1 MVSTFDYSDFTGSF
15 KGNEGEQAI
24 PEGYFGRSGR
34 DEYVYRNQVPE
45 DYGFKNNRIGVSFG
59 GMRDTSLAKQNRNF
73 SALDYGIN
81 PSVYSATYGSLPN
94 YMNPDMMNIG
104 NNKSKAQNVI
114 DKTEED
120 YLNKSSL
127 ISRPE
132 TPGKKVGLRQGLL
145 NFAQSPFG
153 TGFAQGLLK
162 ASGYSPRP
170 ISFGEALG
178 MAMQGGQESQA
189 AFDKAQ
195 LDREKFN
202 YQKERDI
209 LDRTLAYAQLQN
221 VNVPALQQNIRAM
234 LEARNLKPGT
244 PEYDKAFAE
253 ALSDYL
259 SKTDSTKVTIE
270 DKGQD
275 AGDIELNKIAAKN
288 YTDSTEELRK
298 NRNTAIDQNVNID
311 AMLRLIN
318 QMDDKEFGTLA
329 QTSLQLKQFAK
340 QLGLNTEDI
349 SDAEVFF
356 TLAGDFVMQQISKT
370 KGAISNKEMAYF
382 EMISPGLSRSKAGN
396 ILQLKLAKAVND
408 WHIELDKKRIAWRK
422 ENKDLDAIS
431 LDIGWQEELI
441 RISEEENSI
450 MGDFNK
456 AIEDNLMTSAY
467 DNFGKEN
474 LLYDY
479 SNENDLN
486 IMKNMIQNYYLDV
499 GIQSNQIKDYQLVG
513 YEEIQIPGS
522 ENVIAPKIMVTLDDG
537 DGNERYEIRTIARK
551 Q

>member
-1 MVSTFDYSDFTGSF
+1 MSIIDRVMEKRGTTFYG
-15 KGNEGEQAI
+15 
-24 PEGYFGRSGR
+24 GRSPYQ
-34 DEYVYRNQVPE
+34 EE
-45 DYGFKNNRIGVSFG
+45 LYGFDSTLYPGGTTPTRSSGSLGDFSIQNPNSPNR
-59 GMRDTSLAKQNRNF
+59 TSGKRNF

-153 TGFAQGLLK
+153 TGFASGLLK

-259 SKTDSTKVTIE
+259 NKTDSTKVTIE

-499 GIQSNQIKDYQLVG
+499 GIQSDQIKDYQLVG

-522 ENVIAPKIMVTLDDG
+522 EDVIAPKIMVTLDDG

>member
-1 MVSTFDYSDFTGSF
+1 MSIIDRVMEKRGTTFYG
-15 KGNEGEQAI
+15 
-24 PEGYFGRSGR
+24 GRSPYQ
-34 DEYVYRNQVPE
+34 EE
-45 DYGFKNNRIGVSFG
+45 LYGFDSTLYPGGTTPTRSSGSLGDFSIQNPNSPNR
-59 GMRDTSLAKQNRNF
+59 TSGKRNF

-114 DKTEED
+114 DNTEED

-153 TGFAQGLLK
+153 TGFASGLLK

-259 SKTDSTKVTIE
+259 NKTDSTKVTIE

-522 ENVIAPKIMVTLDDG
+522 EDVIAPKIMVTLDDG

>member
-1 MVSTFDYSDFTGSF
+1 MSDYLNRIQEKRGTEFYG
-15 KGNEGEQAI
+15 
-24 PEGYFGRSGR
+24 GRSPV
-34 DEYVYRNQVPE
+34 DEIL
-45 DYGFKNNRIGVSFG
+45 YGFDTRTTGGQGVPVRQGSVFF
-59 GMRDTSLAKQNRNF
+59 RNKTPNF

-104 NNKSKAQNVI
+104 SKSKAQNVI
-114 DKTEED
+114 DNTEEN
-120 YLNKSSL
+120 YLRASGLINQVGTR

-132 TPGKKVGLRQGLL
+132 TPGKKVGLGQGLL

-153 TGFAQGLLK
+153 TGFAEGLLK

-170 ISFGEALG
+170 IGFAEALG
-178 MAMQGGQESQA
+178 MAMQGGRESQA

-202 YQKERDI
+202 YQKEQDI
-209 LDRTLAYAQLQN
+209 LNRALAYAQIKDT
-221 VNVPALQQNIRAM
+221 NVPALQQNIRAM

-479 SNENDLN
+479 SNENHLN
-486 IMKNMIQNYYLDV
+486 IMKNMIQNYYGD
-499 GIQSNQIKDYQLVG
+499 QANQIQTYQLVG
-513 YEEIQIPGS
+513 YEEVEIPGQ
-522 ENVIAPKIMVTLDDG
+522 EVVYAPKIMVTLEDN

>member
-1 MVSTFDYSDFTGSF
+1 MSIIDRVMEERGTTFYG
-15 KGNEGEQAI
+15 
-24 PEGYFGRSGR
+24 GRSPYQ
-34 DEYVYRNQVPE
+34 EE
-45 DYGFKNNRIGVSFG
+45 LYGFDSSLYPGGKTPTRNSGSLGDFSIQNPNSPNR
-59 GMRDTSLAKQNRNF
+59 TSGKRNF

-94 YMNPDMMNIG
+94 YMNPNMMNIG
-104 NNKSKAQNVI
+104 SKSKAQNVI
-114 DKTEED
+114 DNTEED

-202 YQKERDI
+202 YEKERDI
-209 LDRTLAYAQLQN
+209 LNRALSYAQIKDT
-221 VNVPALQQNIRAM
+221 NVPALQQNIRAM

-275 AGDIELNKIAAKN
+275 AGDIELNKIAAKS

-522 ENVIAPKIMVTLDDG
+522 EDVIAPKIMVTLDDG

>member
-1 MVSTFDYSDFTGSF
+1 MSIIDRVMEERGTTFYG
-15 KGNEGEQAI
+15 
-24 PEGYFGRSGR
+24 GRSPYQ
-34 DEYVYRNQVPE
+34 EE
-45 DYGFKNNRIGVSFG
+45 LYGFDSSLYPGGKTPTRNSGSLGDFSIQNPNSPNR
-59 GMRDTSLAKQNRNF
+59 TSGKRNF

-94 YMNPDMMNIG
+94 YMNPNMMNIG
-104 NNKSKAQNVI
+104 SKSKAQNVI
-114 DKTEED
+114 DNTEED

-195 LDREKFN
+195 LEREKFN
-202 YQKERDI
+202 YEKERDI
-209 LDRTLAYAQLQN
+209 LNRALAYAQIKDT
-221 VNVPALQQNIRAM
+221 NVPALQQNIRAM

-275 AGDIELNKIAAKN
+275 AGDIELNKIAAKS

-522 ENVIAPKIMVTLDDG
+522 EDVIAPKIMVTLDDG

>member
-1 MVSTFDYSDFTGSF
+1 MSIIDRVMEERGTTFYG
-15 KGNEGEQAI
+15 
-24 PEGYFGRSGR
+24 GRSPYQ
-34 DEYVYRNQVPE
+34 EE
-45 DYGFKNNRIGVSFG
+45 LYGFDSTLYPGGTTPTKNSGFLGNFSILNPNSPNRTTG
-59 GMRDTSLAKQNRNF
+59 KRNF

-94 YMNPDMMNIG
+94 YMNPNMMNIG
-104 NNKSKAQNVI
+104 SKSKAQNVI
-114 DKTEED
+114 DNTEED

-486 IMKNMIQNYYLDV
+486 IMKNMIQNYYGD
-499 GIQSNQIKDYQLVG
+499 QANQIQTYQLVG
-513 YEEIQIPGS
+513 YEEVEIPGQ
-522 ENVIAPKIMVTLDDG
+522 EVVYAPKIMVTLEDN